1 LRRHFSMWLTAL
13 SISDS
18 SCYTSRMNA
27 DTLEQIQ
34 TKIAFLER
42 AASELS
48 DMVFRQ
54 HQEIQVLEAKV
65 KALSDRLISRQ
76 SDENAGMPEQERPPH
91 Y

>member
-1 LRRHFSMWLTAL
+1 
-13 SISDS
+13 
-18 SCYTSRMNA
+18 MNEE
-27 DTLEQIQ
+27 TLELIQ

-54 HQEIQVLEAKV
+54 HQEIKTLEMKLQ
-65 KALSDRLISRQ
+65 ALTDRLSGAQ
-76 SDENAGMPEQERPPH
+76 SDESARPPEQERPPH